1 MKTNLLESLLSTDPS
16 STLPLEQPTKESII
30 RFTRQAMMAELDAAN
45 LYEQIAESLP
55 EEYLHLAEVYRD
67 IAEEE
72 IVHMGEFLKVVHELD
87 PANTKLLDDGV
98 KEASELHEKIV
109 RTREAVTDFGAYL
122 YFDSERKSRGLRPWV
137 LKDIATDAP
146 IASFKTK
153 ADAKHYLSQNS

>member
-109 RTREAVTDFGAYL
+109 RTREAVTDLGAYL
-122 YFDSERKSRGLRPWV
+122 YFDSERRSRGLRPWV

-146 IASFKTK
+146 IASFKSK
-153 ADAKHYLSQNS
+153 SDAKHYLSQNS